1 MEPILFTLF
10 GAIAVAGALMVITR
24 KSPLSAALSLIMSL
38 FSVAALFVLRQAHFL
53 AAIQV
58 IVYAGAVV
66 VLFIFVI
73 MLINVP
79 EEKLPVERSSVY
91 KVLGVVAAG
100 LLMIQGAVLSL
111 RFSPP
116 AGSVKAIGTVE
127 EVGHALFTDY
137 LLAFEVTSVL
147 LLAAV
152 VGSMVLAKKKI

>member
-10 GAIAVAGALMVITR
+10 GAIAVGGALMVVTR
-24 KSPLSAALSLIMSL
+24 KSPMAAALSLILSL
-38 FSVAALFVLRQAHFL
+38 FSVAAIFVLRQAHFL

-79 EEKLPVERSSVY
+79 NDRLPVEKPTVL
-91 KVLGVVAAG
+91 KLLGVVAAG
-100 LLMIQGAVLSL
+100 LLLIEGAVVSR
-111 RFSPP
+111 RFSAPLETVKQV
-116 AGSVKAIGTVE
+116 GSVE
-127 EVGHALFTDY
+127 SVGRALFTDY

-152 VGSMVLAKKKI
+152 VGAVVLAKKKI